1 MVAIIT
7 NSEIPSALR
16 TVFGRKVRERT
27 RDSKMFGTG
36 VHAVWN
42 NSSL

>member
-7 NSEIPSALR
+7 NSEIPSTLK
-16 TVFGRKVRERT
+16 TVFGRKARERT
-27 RDSKMFGTG
+27 RDSKMLGTG